1 MLRIFANSK
10 FAKETENAGTGK
22 RKAYPMAEKNE
33 EAANVMAFDALYTT
47 NQIQKFK
54 VLLPYIEPSMQK
66 HLAVY
71 IKYMELQYTLSYVQ
85 RHPFQ
90 ISGCSI
96 SSEDKPDLR
105 ALCSQLSLYSSPEEI
120 RQLEQFRNMLQTM
133 ETMQEMSRTMSALQ
147 EIFPDLSADSPFGDF
162 SASWDPDDAAA
173 DNGDAAAGSGHAAP
187 FSMMD
192 MLTNMLTPEQK
203 AMFEMFQQQDTE
215 T

>member
-1 MLRIFANSK
+1 MTA
-10 FAKETENAGTGK
+10 
-22 RKAYPMAEKNE
+22 KNE
-33 EAANVMAFDALYTT
+33 EATNVMAFDAIYTT

-96 SSEDKPDLR
+96 SSEEKPDLR
-105 ALCSQLSLYSSPEEI
+105 SLCRQLCLYSSPEEI
-120 RQLEQFRNMLQTM
+120 RQLEQMQNMLQTM
-133 ETMQEMSRTMSALQ
+133 ETMQEMSQTMSALQ
-147 EIFPDLSADSPFGDF
+147 EIFPDLSAAPPFGSD
-162 SASWDPDDAAA
+162 SAESPSDTPESAQT
-173 DNGDAAAGSGHAAP
+173 GQ

-192 MLTNMLTPEQK
+192 MLMNMMTPEQRTMYE
-203 AMFEMFQQQDTE
+203 MFEKQASDKNNL
-215 T
+215 